1 MWGIRPNSFIAH
13 AQAGVTSNRV
23 LWKMKGL
30 LLAGGHG
37 TRLRPLTYTGN
48 KHMLPMA
55 KKPMLMY
62 GIEHLRSAGIKEI
75 GIVLGPLQEG
85 IREYF
90 GDGSKF
96 NVRITYIEQPD
107 PKGIAH
113 AVLISRKFLDAD
125 SFIVYL
131 GDNLLKE
138 SIPKLAK
145 EFDNSSAD
153 VMVVLTKVNDPNRF
167 GVVKIENEKIVK
179 VVEKPKQF
187 LSDLALTGVYFFRP
201 SIFPAIE
208 TLKPSWR
215 NELEI
220 TEAIQSILEGGG
232 KVTYRMVSGWWKDTG
247 RPEDIL
253 EANQLVL
260 NDLRNSIRG
269 KIEEGVAVHGNVEI
283 AEGTVVRRGA
293 SIRGPVA
300 IGEGSEI
307 GEDARVGPFT
317 SIGGRVK
324 ILGAE
329 IENSIVLDGTIIDC
343 KDRIV
348 DSIIGKNSK
357 IVSNLNN
364 RPRGR
369 RFIVGESTF
378 VGL

>member
-1 MWGIRPNSFIAH
+1 
-13 AQAGVTSNRV
+13 
-23 LWKMKGL
+23 MKGL

-48 KHMLPMA
+48 KHMLPIA
-55 KKPMLMY
+55 NKPMLMY
-62 GIEHLRSAGIKEI
+62 GFEHLRSAGIKEI

-85 IREYF
+85 IIDSF

-107 PKGIAH
+107 PRGIAH
-113 AVLISRKFLDAD
+113 AVLISKKFLSDD
-125 SFIVYL
+125 SFAVYL

-138 SIPKLAK
+138 SMPKLAK
-145 EFDNSSAD
+145 EFQDSGAD
-153 VMVVLTKVNDPNRF
+153 AMVVVSKVKDPSRF
-167 GVVKIENEKIVK
+167 GVVKIQDEKIVK
-179 VVEKPKQF
+179 LVEKPKQF
-187 LSDLALTGVYFFRP
+187 LSDLALTGVYFLRP
-201 SIFPAIE
+201 SIFPVIE

-220 TEAIQSILEGGG
+220 TEAIQSILEKGG
-232 KVTYRMVSGWWKDTG
+232 KVTYHTVSGWWKDTG

-260 NDLRNSIRG
+260 NDLKTSI
-269 KIEEGVAVHGNVEI
+269 KGNVEDGASVYGSVEI
-283 AEGTVVRRGA
+283 AEGTVIRRGA

-307 GEDARVGPFT
+307 GDEASIGPFS
-317 SIGGRVK
+317 SIGSRVK

-329 IENSIVLDGTIIDC
+329 IENSIVLDGTTISC
-343 KDRIV
+343 KERIM

-364 RPRGR
+364 RSAVR
-369 RFIVGESTF
+369 RFVLGESSF
-378 VGL
+378 VSL

>member
-1 MWGIRPNSFIAH
+1 
-13 AQAGVTSNRV
+13 
-23 LWKMKGL
+23 MKGL

-48 KHMLPMA
+48 KHMIPIA
-55 KKPMLMY
+55 NKPMLMY
-62 GIEHLRSAGIKEI
+62 GFDHLRAAGIKEI

-85 IREYF
+85 IKESF

-96 NVRITYIEQPD
+96 DVRITYIDQPD

-113 AVLISRKFLDAD
+113 AVLISRNFLDD
-125 SFIVYL
+125 DPFVVYL

-145 EFDNSSAD
+145 EFQDSSAD
-153 VMVVLTKVNDPNRF
+153 AMVVVSKVKDPSRF

-179 VVEKPKQF
+179 LVEKPKQF
-187 LSDLALTGVYFFRP
+187 LSDWALTGVYFLHP

-220 TEAIQSILEGGG
+220 TEAIQSILEKGGR
-232 KVTYRMVSGWWKDTG
+232 VTYHAVSGWWKDTG

-260 NDLRNSIRG
+260 NDLKTSIRG
-269 KIEEGVAVHGNVEI
+269 KVEEGATIYGNVEI

-300 IGEGSEI
+300 IGETSEV
-307 GEDARVGPFT
+307 GEDAYVGPFT
-317 SIGGRVK
+317 SVGSRVK
-324 ILGAE
+324 IIGAE
-329 IENSIVLDGTIIDC
+329 IENSIVLDGATIDC
-343 KDRIV
+343 KERIV

-357 IVSNLNN
+357 IVSNLNH
-364 RPRGR
+364 RPSGR
-369 RFIVGESTF
+369 RFVIGESTF
-378 VGL
+378 VSL

>member
-1 MWGIRPNSFIAH
+1 
-13 AQAGVTSNRV
+13 
-23 LWKMKGL
+23 
-30 LLAGGHG
+30 
-37 TRLRPLTYTGN
+37 
-48 KHMLPMA
+48 
-55 KKPMLMY
+55 MLMY
-62 GIEHLRSAGIKEI
+62 GFEHLRSAGIREI

-85 IREYF
+85 IVESF

-96 NVRITYIEQPD
+96 GVKITYIEQPD

-113 AVLISRKFLDAD
+113 AVLISRKFLDDD

-138 SIPKLAK
+138 SIPELAK
-145 EFDNSSAD
+145 EFHDSRAD
-153 VMVVLTKVNDPNRF
+153 VMVVVSKVNDPSRF
-167 GVVKIENEKIVK
+167 GVVKIENEKVVK
-179 VVEKPKQF
+179 LVEKPKQF
-187 LSDLALTGVYFFRP
+187 LSDLALTGVYFFHQ
-201 SIFPAIE
+201 SIFPAIK

-220 TEAIQSILEGGG
+220 TEAIQIILERGG
-232 KVTYRMVSGWWKDTG
+232 KVTYHTVSGWWKDTG

-260 NDLRNSIRG
+260 NDLKTSIRG
-269 KIEEGVAVHGNVEI
+269 KIEEGVTVHGNVEI
-283 AEGTVVRRGA
+283 AEGSVIHRGA

-300 IGEGSEI
+300 IGETSEI
-307 GEDARVGPFT
+307 GEDANIGPFT
-317 SIGGRVK
+317 SIGSRVQ

-343 KDRIV
+343 KERIV

-357 IVSNLNN
+357 IVAN
-364 RPRGR
+364 RNGPQTGR
-369 RFIVGESTF
+369 RFVVGENTF